1 MTRFV
6 GVDGGA
12 TNTVALVSDGARVL
26 GRGTAGPSNHQVVGM
41 ESAALAVA
49 EAVAVALRLSATAAG
64 DVSQAVL
71 GMAGADFPEDLAGL
85 TAALGKVLAF
95 AFSVVNDAEI
105 ALTAGRTGSGP
116 TAVLVLAGTG
126 TNVLGRHRD
135 GFAFH
140 IGGLGY
146 PLGDLGGGADLV
158 KMALHQAFRAD
169 EGRGPATTLAQV
181 IPLALGV
188 PDFSTLAADLYFGR
202 IDEWTLGLLAPLIF
216 QEAGR
221 GDRVCQDL
229 LVTMGTR
236 LGESA
241 GAAAARL
248 LAHDPDGGPVEVV
261 LAGSLWFGSHPLLQ
275 DAFHLALH
283 RTTVEAWSHVSNV
296 EPVVGALMAAVGGG
310 ARGDRLRDAFLAP
323 PPGS

>member
-1 MTRFV
+1 MTRFI

-12 TNTVALVSDGARVL
+12 TSTVALVSDGERVL
-26 GRGTAGPSNHQVVGM
+26 GRGAAGPSNHQVVGM
-41 ESAALAVA
+41 EPAVLAVA
-49 EAVAVALRLSATAAG
+49 EAVAAGLRSSATAAG
-64 DVSQAVL
+64 DVSHAVL
-71 GMAGADFPEDLAGL
+71 GMAGADFPEDLAAL
-85 TAALGKVLAF
+85 TAALGKVLGF
-95 AFSVVNDAEI
+95 GFSVVNDAEI

-116 TAVLVLAGTG
+116 AAVLVLAGTG

-135 GFAFH
+135 GFVFH

-169 EGRGPATTLAQV
+169 EGRGPATTLTQV
-181 IPLALGV
+181 IPEALGV
-188 PDFSTLAADLYFGR
+188 PDFPSLAGDLYFGR

-241 GAAAARL
+241 GAAVARL

-261 LAGSLWFGSHPLLQ
+261 LAGSLWFGSHPLLR

-283 RTTVEAWSHVSNV
+283 RTTVEAWSHASDV

>member
-1 MTRFV
+1 MTRFI

-12 TNTVALVSDGARVL
+12 TSTVALVSDGQQVV

-41 ESAALAVA
+41 PAAAGAVA
-49 EAVAVALRLSATAAG
+49 EAVAAALVAAASG
-64 DVSQAVL
+64 PDDVSGAVL
-71 GMAGADFPEDLAGL
+71 GMAGADFPEDVAGL
-85 TAALGKVLAF
+85 TAALREALG
-95 AFSVVNDAEI
+95 FSFTVVNDADI

-116 TAVLVLAGTG
+116 MAVLVLAGTG
-126 TNVLGRHRD
+126 TNVLARHQD
-135 GFAFH
+135 GLAFH

-158 KMALHQAFRAD
+158 KMALHHAFRSD

-181 IPLALGV
+181 IPAALGV
-188 PDFSTLAADLYFGR
+188 PDFASLAAALYFGR
-202 IDEWTLGLLAPLIF
+202 IDEWTLGLLAPLVF

-241 GAAAARL
+241 GAAVARL
-248 LAHDPDGGPVEVV
+248 LAHDPDGGSVEVV
-261 LAGSLWFGSHPLLQ
+261 LAGSLWFGAHPLLR
-275 DAFHLALH
+275 DAFHVALH
-283 RTTVEAWSHVSNV
+283 RTTVRAWSHVTDV
-296 EPVVGALMAAVGGG
+296 EPVVGALMVAVGGG

-323 PPGS
+323 HAES

>member
-1 MTRFV
+1 MMRYV

-12 TNTVALVSDGARVL
+12 TSTVALVSDGHSVL

-41 ESAALAVA
+41 AAAAEAVGAAVAAALA
-49 EAVAVALRLSATAAG
+49 SAAAG
-64 DVSQAVL
+64 SDEVSGAVL
-71 GMAGADFPEDLAGL
+71 GMAGADFPEDVAGL
-85 TAALGKVLAF
+85 TAALAGPLG
-95 AFSVVNDAEI
+95 FSFQVVNDAEI
-105 ALTAGRTGSGP
+105 ALTAGRTGPGP
-116 TAVLVLAGTG
+116 MAVLVLAGTG
-126 TNVLGRHRD
+126 TNVLARHED
-135 GFAFH
+135 GWTFH

-169 EGRGPATTLAQV
+169 EGRGPATSLVHV
-181 IPLALGV
+181 IPAALGV
-188 PDFSTLAADLYFGR
+188 KDFAQLAAALYFGK

-216 QEAGR
+216 REAGQ

-248 LAHDPDGGPVEVV
+248 LAHDPEGGSVEVV
-261 LAGSLWFGSHPLLQ
+261 LAGSLWFGAHPLLR

-283 RTTVEAWSHVSNV
+283 RTTVRVWSHVTDV
-296 EPVVGALMAAVGGG
+296 EPAVGALMAAVGGG

-323 PPGS
+323 DAEA